1 MDETGCSGTFQNLNN
16 SIQIASS
23 KLCISGMKEDE
34 NESILLSVL
43 SFEYL
48 TFVYIKPVSGL
59 KPT

>member
-1 MDETGCSGTFQNLNN
+1 
-16 SIQIASS
+16 
-23 KLCISGMKEDE
+23 MKEDE